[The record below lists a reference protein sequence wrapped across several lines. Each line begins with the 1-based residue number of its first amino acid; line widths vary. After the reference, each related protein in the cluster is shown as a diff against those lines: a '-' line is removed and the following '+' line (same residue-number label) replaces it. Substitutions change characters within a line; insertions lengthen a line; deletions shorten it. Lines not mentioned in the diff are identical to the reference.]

1 MSSTVASR
9 RRTPLAAEEGVALI
23 TVLGLSFVLFVLV
36 TAAAAYAT
44 NTLPQ
49 TRNHEDWNA
58 AMAAAEAGV
67 DDALYR
73 LNQNPNYWATDDP
86 TNEAMSGWRELP
98 GGSDRA
104 SYHYQLDASEL
115 TRTGVIAVTST
126 GRVGEARRTIEVRLR
141 RDGFLDYIYF
151 TNFEASDPFALTTN
165 ADDRVRLDQQCA
177 VYHPDRDTRPVSQG
191 GCSDIRFARNDV
203 VEGPLRSNDALLINV
218 GTQQPRFLGPVTTGW
233 PGDGT
238 RLYLRDPGSL
248 PETAANTPLFR
259 DGIVHDRRIDFPATS
274 ASLAQNAADTGC
286 IYRGPTYI
294 RLVAGAAPSMV
305 VVSPLTPRNTVPSR
319 CGGGS
324 GSSGVSASVPLPSG
338 EVIYVRESTVAPGGS
353 AHPLGLPHPSD
364 NVSTYSRTAGDVFIH
379 GRLRGQLTVASDDS
393 IYLVHDLTYADAGA
407 DSSDLLGLIAD
418 ENVWVHKPVNRAA
431 NGSHSNVAAITR
443 DRPPF
448 NAPPTSLRDT
458 SLPPNASAVVWRD
471 PEIHA
476 AILALN
482 RSFGVQHF
490 NRGAGFNGAGEDLT
504 VFGAIAQRWRGPV
517 ATAGSGSTVSTGYL
531 KDYVYDYRLQY
542 LTPPYFLEPE
552 RSPWGRRQ
560 WTELVP
566 APAACTAEQTPAV
579 DGCLPTG

>member
-1 MSSTVASR
+1 
-9 RRTPLAAEEGVALI
+9 
-23 TVLGLSFVLFVLV
+23 VLFVLI

-58 AMAAAEAGV
+58 ALAAAEAGV

-73 LNQNPNYWATDDP
+73 LNQNPNYWATDDA
-86 TNEAMSGWRELP
+86 TNEALSGWRELP

-104 SYHYQLDASEL
+104 AYHYQLDASEV
-115 TRTGVIAVTST
+115 TRTGVVTVTST
-126 GRVGEARRTIEVRLR
+126 GRVGDARRTAEVRLR

-165 ADDRVRLDQQCA
+165 ADDRMRLDQQCA
-177 VYHPDRDTRPVSQG
+177 VHHPDRDTRPVAQG
-191 GCSDIRFARNDV
+191 GCSDIRFARSDV
-203 VEGPLRSNDALLINV
+203 IEGPLRSNDALLINV
-218 GTQQPRFLGPVTTGW
+218 GVSQPRFLGPVTTGW

-238 RLYLRDPGSL
+238 RLYLREGGSL
-248 PETAANTPLFR
+248 PPPNEPLFR

-286 IYRGPTYI
+286 VYRGPTYL
-294 RLVAGAAPSMV
+294 RLVAGASPTMV
-305 VVSPLTPRNTVPSR
+305 VVSPLTPRNTVPAR

-324 GSSGVSASVPLPSG
+324 GSTGVSASVPLPSG
-338 EVIYVRESTVAPGGS
+338 EVVYVQESPVGPTNNN
-353 AHPLGLPHPSD
+353 HPLGLPHPND
-364 NVSTYSRTAGDVFIH
+364 NVSTYSRTAGDIFIH

-393 IYLVHDLTYADAGA
+393 IYVVHDLTYVDASP

-418 ENVWVHKPVNRAA
+418 ENVWVYKPVNRAS
-431 NGSHSNVAAITR
+431 NGNHTNIAAITR
-443 DRPPF
+443 DRAPF
-448 NAPPTSLRDT
+448 NAPPSSLRDT
-458 SLPPNASAVVWRD
+458 SLPNNSNAVVWRD

-517 ATAGSGSTVSTGYL
+517 ATSATGGTTVASGYS

-552 RSPWGRRQ
+552 RSPWNRRQ
-560 WTELVP
+560 WTEVVP
-566 APAACTAEQTPAV
+566 APPTCVGTETPAI
-579 DGCLPTG
+579 DGCLPAA